1 MKTNAGAT
9 DRVLRV
15 VAGLIVLS
23 LYFVLDGN
31 SRYWAYVGLVPL
43 MTGLVGYWPLYS
55 LLGFNTCP
63 ARRVA
68 QAARIGARRSV
79 PQTRTPERGL
89 CGPGDAA

>member
-1 MKTNAGAT
+1 MKTNEGAA

-31 SRYWAYVGLVPL
+31 SRYWAFVGFVPL
-43 MTGLVGYWPLYS
+43 MTGLVGYCPLYS

-63 ARRVA
+63 ASPA
-68 QAARIGARRSV
+68 GK
-79 PQTRTPERGL
+79 
-89 CGPGDAA
+89 